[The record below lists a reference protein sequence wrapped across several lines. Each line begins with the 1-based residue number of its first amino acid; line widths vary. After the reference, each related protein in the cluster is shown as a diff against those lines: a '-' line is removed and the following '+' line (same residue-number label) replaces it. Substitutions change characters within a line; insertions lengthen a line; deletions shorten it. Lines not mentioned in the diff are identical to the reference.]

1 MSKQNELLKK
11 SVLPFALVCSALVLA
26 PNMGGQA
33 YAEVLNVQQAKSLKG
48 TVVDETGEPVIG
60 ATVLIVG
67 GSATQGTITDMDGNF
82 AVSVKP
88 GAKLKITY
96 IGYDDAIVP
105 AKEGMRV
112 QLKTSGAV
120 ALNTV
125 EVVAYGVQKKVT
137 VTGALSSIKSEDLLR
152 TPVASVN
159 DVLAGQLSGVTTV
172 QYSGEPGENNTSVFV
187 RGKGTFGNANPLI
200 QVDGVE
206 RDMYDIDPNEIESIT
221 VLKDASAT
229 AVFGVRGANGV
240 VLITT
245 KRGQEGKAKISV
257 STSFSALTPTKMV
270 EQASSLDYANFYNMM
285 CENDNSG
292 HLFSDNV
299 IQKFKDGSDPY
310 RFPNTNWVDYIMKDV
325 TLQTQHNVSIS
336 GGTKSVR
343 YFISAG
349 MFTQGGLFN
358 QFDQAYTNDYSYNR
372 FNYRANLD
380 IDLTKT
386 TTLAVGLSGVVDEA
400 KKPYTGQG
408 SSGLIKQIYYATP
421 FSSPG
426 IVDGQLIAGS
436 VLPSDNGD
444 GNSLPFVGGTGMGYY
459 NSGFMNTNNNK
470 LSMDLQLTQKLDF
483 VTKGL
488 SWRIKGSY
496 NSNYTIYKRG
506 SASVAT
512 YTPVWQGKDD
522 NGEDIFAFRKNNDTT
537 TPSYSEK
544 RGKGRNWYF
553 ETAFNYNRT
562 FGLHSVGGLLLYNQS
577 KKYYPSE
584 YSDIPEGYVG
594 LVGRVTYDWNNRYM
608 AEFNVGYN
616 GSENFSEDKRFGF
629 FPAGSVGWVVSD
641 EPFFKPLKKVVSFLK
656 LRASWGLVGN
666 DKFSSSSGYRF
677 LYTPDPYSVN
687 QNSLFNR
694 TGISGTLDAYGY
706 NFGVENGTTKL
717 GAIEASKHNK
727 DVTWETAFKQ
737 DYGFDIN
744 FLGDRLRG
752 TFDYFKE
759 HRKNILVVDQ
769 TAPTLLGFT
778 LPAANLGE
786 VNSWGY
792 EVSLNWNDKI
802 GKNFRYWVKA
812 NLSYNQN
819 EILEKKETP
828 QEYEY
833 QYQKGH
839 RIGSRSQLKF
849 WKYYYEG
856 AEADYKKEFGV
867 DLDTQFANA
876 KDGLQPGDCIYA
888 DLNGDGT
895 VDSKDFSYSYG
906 YTDDPEYLAGL
917 NLGFQWKGLSFNA
930 QMTAA
935 WNVTRML
942 SDVFRQPF
950 YSASNAKQGGLL
962 QYHVNYTWTKENPS
976 QDALYP
982 RPTWNN
988 ANQNYATSTLYE
1000 KDAKYLRL
1008 KTLMV
1013 AYDFKFPF
1021 MKKLGLN
1028 QLQLSLSGYN
1038 LLTFTPYKWGD
1049 PETRASNAPSYPLQR
1064 TYTASLKLGF

>member
-26 PNMGGQA
+26 PNVGGQA
-33 YAEVLNVQQAKSLKG
+33 HAEVLNVQQAKSVKG

-82 AVSVKP
+82 AINAKP

-96 IGYDDAIVP
+96 IGYDDMIVP
-105 AKEGMRV
+105 AKEGMKV

-120 ALNTV
+120 NLNAV

-137 VTGALSSIKSEDLLR
+137 VTGALSSVKSEDLLR

-172 QYSGEPGENNTSVFV
+172 QFSGEPGENNTSVFV

-206 RDMYDIDPNEIESIT
+206 REMYDIDPNEIESIT

-270 EQASSLDYANFYNMM
+270 EQTSSLDYANFYNKM
-285 CENDNSG
+285 CENDGVG
-292 HLFSDNV
+292 HLFSDAV
-299 IQKFKDGSDPY
+299 IKKFQDGSDPL
-310 RFPNTNWVDYIMKDV
+310 RFPSTNWVDYVMKDV

-349 MFTQGGLFN
+349 MFTQGGLFK

-386 TTLAVGLSGVVDEA
+386 TTLAVSLSGVVDES

-408 SSGLIKQIYYATP
+408 SSGLIKQIYYSTP

-426 IVDGQLIAGS
+426 IVNGQLIAGS
-436 VLPSDNGD
+436 ALPSDNGD
-444 GNSLPFVGGTGMGYY
+444 GNMLPFIGGTGMGYY
-459 NSGFMNTNNNK
+459 GSGFMNTNNNK
-470 LSMDLQLTQKLDF
+470 LSMDLQLNQKLDF
-483 VTKGL
+483 ITKGL
-488 SWRIKGSY
+488 SWRVKGSY
-496 NSNYTIYKRG
+496 NSNYLIYKRG
-506 SASVAT
+506 SATVAT
-512 YTPVWQGKDD
+512 YTPVWQD
-522 NGEDIFAFRKNNDTT
+522 NDENDQPIFEFRKDKDTT
-537 TPSYSEK
+537 TPAYSES

-553 ETAFNYNRT
+553 ETAFNYNRS
-562 FGLHSVGGLLLYNQS
+562 FGLHSVGALLLYNQS

-584 YSDIPEGYVG
+584 YADIPEGYVG
-594 LVGRVTYDWNNRYM
+594 LVGRLTYDWNNRYM
-608 AEFNVGYN
+608 AEFNIGYN
-616 GSENFSEDKRFGF
+616 GSENFAPEKRFGT
-629 FPAGSVGWVVSD
+629 FPAGSIGWVMSD
-641 EPFFKPLKKVVSFLK
+641 ESFFKPLKKVVSFLK

-666 DKFSSSSGYRF
+666 DKFAGNGYRF

-694 TGISGTLDAYGY
+694 TGILGTTDAYGY

-717 GAIEASKHNK
+717 GTIEASKHNK

-744 FLGDRLRG
+744 FLNDRLRG

-759 HRKNILVVDQ
+759 HRKDILVVDQ
-769 TAPTLLGFT
+769 TAPALLGFS
-778 LPAANLGE
+778 LPPANLGE

-802 GKNFRYWVKA
+802 GKNFRYWIKA

-819 EILEKKETP
+819 EILEKKEAP
-828 QEYEY
+828 QEYGY

-839 RIGSRSQLKF
+839 RIGTRSQLKF

-867 DLDTQFANA
+867 DLNNQFTNA
-876 KDGLQPGDCIYA
+876 DIGLKPGDAVYV
-888 DLNGDGT
+888 DMNGDGT
-895 VDSKDFSYSYG
+895 VDSKDFSYNYG
-906 YTDDPEYLAGL
+906 YTDDPEYVAGL
-917 NLGFQWKGLSFNA
+917 NLGFAWKGFTFNA
-930 QMTAA
+930 QLTGA

-950 YSASNAKQGGLL
+950 YSASNSKQGGLL
-962 QYHVNYTWTKENPS
+962 QYHVDNTWSVENPS

-982 RPTWNN
+982 RPTWNS

-1013 AYDFKFPF
+1013 SYDFKFPF
-1021 MKKLGLN
+1021 MKTLGLN
-1028 QLQLSLSGYN
+1028 LLQLSLSGYN
-1038 LLTFTPYKWGD
+1038 LFTLTPYKWGD